1 MVRRIKQRERI
12 LTLLR
17 ESATPLDAH
26 GLAETLDLHVTTVRF
41 HLTGLSDEGLVHAQP
56 MPVTGVGRPRTG
68 YVAVREPSYTDLVA
82 LFAARIGGD
91 ATERE
96 LKAFEVGDDWASLL
110 RLQPE
115 PTSDAGSL
123 VIDALARLGFETQTA
138 TSAFGTHDI
147 TLCTCPLVEIARNYP
162 EVVRGIQRGL
172 IQRVLDDNA
181 VTLGRRYVVDVRPDP
196 DDGNCR
202 VRLVLHPGD
211 PTAPETESARGDGQV
226 ATG

>member
-1 MVRRIKQRERI
+1 MTRRVKQRERI

-26 GLAETLDLHVTTVRF
+26 GLAEILDLHVTTVRF
-41 HLTGLSDEGLVHAQP
+41 HLGGLVDEGLVRTQP

-68 YVAVREPSYTDLVA
+68 YVAIREPSYTDLVV
-82 LFAARIGGD
+82 LLAARIGGT

-110 RLQPE
+110 GLRPE
-115 PTSDAGSL
+115 RTADAGTL
-123 VIDALARLGFETQTA
+123 VIDALAQLGFETQTA

-147 TLCTCPLVEIARNYP
+147 TLCTCPLVEIARSNP

-172 IQRVLDDNA
+172 IQRVLDDNTDA
-181 VTLGRRYVVDVRPDP
+181 LGRRYVVDVHPDP
-196 DDGNCR
+196 EDGNCR
-202 VRLVLHPGD
+202 VRLVLQPD
-211 PTAPETESARGDGQV
+211 STVAPELAEQV
-226 ATG
+226 